1 MKRKKI
7 ILIVFIIS
15 TLLIV
20 SGISYSL
27 LIENNNSN
35 IKENENK
42 DKPNKNKK
50 QKAEK
55 IILDSSETIKKDN
68 LEFVSSDKNIYTFS
82 YKVDDSDAIVN
93 YEVDVEKGTYTLLIG
108 QLTKS
113 E

>member
-15 TLLIV
+15 ALLIV

-27 LIENNNSN
+27 LIENNNSK

-42 DKPNKNKK
+42 DKHNKKEK

-68 LEFVSSDKNIYTFS
+68 LKFVSSDKNIYTYS

-93 YEVDVEKGTYTLLIG
+93 YEVDIEKGTYTLVVG